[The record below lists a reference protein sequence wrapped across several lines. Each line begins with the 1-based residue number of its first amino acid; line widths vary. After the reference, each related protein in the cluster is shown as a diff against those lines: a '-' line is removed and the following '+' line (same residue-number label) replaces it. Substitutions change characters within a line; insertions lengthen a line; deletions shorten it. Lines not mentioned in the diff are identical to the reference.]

1 MTPDALAAL
10 HARSFTTPR
19 PWSAA
24 EFAGFLAS
32 PLCFL
37 RSVSQGFVLGRV
49 IADEAELLTI
59 AVDPDARRNG
69 AGRALLREFAA
80 EARLRGA
87 TTAFLEVASDNAA
100 ARGLYT
106 SGGWAESGLRKAY
119 YHAPDG
125 ARIDAVVMSRSLQ
138 AQIL

>member
-1 MTPDALAAL
+1 MTPEDLAAL

-19 PWSAA
+19 PWSTA

-37 RSVSQGFVLGRV
+37 RTLPQGFVLGRT

-69 AGRALLREFAA
+69 SGRALLHAFEA
-80 EARLRGA
+80 EARARGA
-87 TTAFLEVASDNAA
+87 TTAFLEVAIDNNA
-100 ARGLYT
+100 ARGLYA

-125 ARIDAVVMSRSLQ
+125 TRIDAVVMSRSLQ

>member
-1 MTPDALAAL
+1 MTPADLAAL

-19 PWSAA
+19 PWSEA

-37 RSVSQGFVLGRV
+37 CSEPSGFALGRV

-59 AVDPDARRNG
+59 AVDPHARRTG
-69 AGRALLREFAA
+69 AGRRLLQAFEA
-80 EARLRGA
+80 EAQTRGA
-87 TTAFLEVASDNAA
+87 TTAFLEVASDNAP
-100 ARGLYT
+100 ARGLYA
-106 SGGWAESGLRKAY
+106 SGGWAESGLRKGY

-125 ARIDAVVMSRSLQ
+125 ARIDAVVMCRSL
-138 AQIL
+138 